1 MLRVDRDPTVVF
13 AKEAVSCATF
23 ILVSADRGVV
33 GHWER
38 SSLLLLRIDLVNFWY
53 IDVQVVGLRKLP
65 LVAVQLRAVAS
76 LLLFVSLH
84 GREHLL

>member
-23 ILVSADRGVV
+23 ILLSADRGVV